1 MASGFQNN
9 QDQLTPDYYRVTI
22 DLTGYNS
29 TATDNASG
37 GVEAWDFTNF
47 DTMNTTMDN
56 SRRRAR
62 GNVRFNAILNQ
73 LQLFANV
80 QILDMTVLTSGSF
93 QEAADD
99 VATGIAFTVGYVQ
112 EAYVYGG
119 WQNTIGSGTF
129 SDGSTSF
136 PPTYITY
143 DQIPADVDLEIIELC
158 VKEAIVR
165 GITIGGSDGYT
176 RRYKTYNPND
186 NNHREE
192 QITVTQPKAPVDVWG
207 DIQVHAIQAMTQTT
221 TDTSTS

>member
-9 QDQLTPDYYRVTI
+9 QDQLTPNYYRVQI

-47 DTMNTTMDN
+47 ATMITTADN

-62 GNVRFNAILNQ
+62 GNIRFNAILNQ

-80 QILDMTVLTSGSF
+80 QILDMTVLTGGNP

-99 VATGIAFTVGYVQ
+99 VATGVAFTVGYVQ

-119 WQNTIGSGTF
+119 WQNTLGSGTF
-129 SDGSTSF
+129 SDGVSTF
-136 PPTYITY
+136 PPVGVTY
-143 DQIPADVDLEIIELC
+143 DQFPAYVDLEAIEVC
-158 VKEAIVR
+158 IHESIVR

-192 QITVTQPKAPVDVWG
+192 QITVTQPKNPSDVWG
-207 DIQVHAIQAMTQTT
+207 DVTVSAIQTMTQIT
-221 TDTSTS
+221 TDN

>member
-9 QDQLTPDYYRVTI
+9 QDQLTPNYYRVQI

-47 DTMNTTMDN
+47 ATMNTTADN

-62 GNVRFNAILNQ
+62 GNVRFNNILNQ

-80 QILDMTVLTSGSF
+80 QILDMTVLTGGNP

-99 VATGIAFTVGYVQ
+99 VATGVAFTVGYVQ

-119 WQNTIGSGTF
+119 WQNTLGSGTF
-129 SDGSTSF
+129 SDGSTPF
-136 PPTYITY
+136 PAI
-143 DQIPADVDLEIIELC
+143 DDLEAIEVC
-158 VKEAIVR
+158 IKEAIVR
-165 GITIGGSDGYT
+165 GITTGGSDGYT
-176 RRYKTYNPND
+176 RRYKTYNPAD

-192 QITVTQPKAPVDVWG
+192 QITVTQPKNPSDVWG
-207 DIQVHAIQAMTQTT
+207 DVTVSAIQTMTQIT
-221 TDTSTS
+221 TDN

>member
-9 QDQLTPDYYRVTI
+9 QDQLTPNYYRVQI

-47 DTMNTTMDN
+47 TTMNTTADN

-62 GNVRFNAILNQ
+62 GNVRFNNILNQ

-80 QILDMTVLTSGSF
+80 QILDMTVLTGGNP
-93 QEAADD
+93 QEEADD
-99 VATGIAFTVGYVQ
+99 VATSVSFTVGYVQ

-119 WQNTIGSGTF
+119 WQNTLGSGTF
-129 SDGSTSF
+129 SDGSTYF
-136 PPTYITY
+136 PPVGY
-143 DQIPADVDLEIIELC
+143 DQLSEVTDLEVIEFC

-165 GITIGGSDGYT
+165 GITTGGSDGYT
-176 RRYKTYNPND
+176 RRYKTYNPAD

-192 QITVTQPKAPVDVWG
+192 QITVTQPKNPSDVWN
-207 DIQVHAIQAMTQTT
+207 DVTVSAIQTMTQIT
-221 TDTSTS
+221 TDN

>member
-9 QDQLTPDYYRVTI
+9 QDQLTPNYYRVSI
-22 DLTGYNS
+22 DLSSGYS
-29 TATDNASG
+29 DIATNNDSG

-47 DTMNTTMDN
+47 ATMNTTADN

-80 QILDMTVLTSGSF
+80 QILDMTVLTGGNP

-99 VATGIAFTVGYVQ
+99 VATGVAFTVGYVQ

-129 SDGSTSF
+129 GDGTTYF
-136 PPTYITY
+136 PPGGY
-143 DQIPADVDLEIIELC
+143 DQLPEDIDLEVIEFC
-158 VKEAIVR
+158 VKESIVR
-165 GITIGGSDGYT
+165 GITVGGDNGYT
-176 RRYKTYNPND
+176 TRYKTYNPDD

-192 QITVTQPKAPVDVWG
+192 QITVTQPKLPIDVWN
-207 DIQVHAIQAMTQTT
+207 DVTVSAIQTMTQIT
-221 TDTSTS
+221 TDN

>member
-9 QDQLTPDYYRVTI
+9 QDQLTPNYYRVQI

-47 DTMNTTMDN
+47 ATMNTTADN

-62 GNVRFNAILNQ
+62 GNVRFNNILNQ

-80 QILDMTVLTSGSF
+80 QILDMTVLTGGNP

-99 VATGIAFTVGYVQ
+99 VATGVAFTVGYVQ

-119 WQNTIGSGTF
+119 WQNTLGSGTF
-129 SDGSTSF
+129 SDGSTPF
-136 PPTYITY
+136 PAI
-143 DQIPADVDLEIIELC
+143 DDLEAIEVC
-158 VKEAIVR
+158 IKEAIVR
-165 GITIGGSDGYT
+165 GITTGGSDGYT
-176 RRYKTYNPND
+176 RRYKTYNPAD

-192 QITVTQPKAPVDVWG
+192 QITVTQPKNPSDVWN
-207 DIQVHAIQAMTQTT
+207 DVTVSAIQTMTQIT
-221 TDTSTS
+221 TDN